1 MSGRS
6 YRLRCKA
13 CMVAALLPLLMWST
27 PSAAQQ
33 RFDRSGVVL
42 YWGLVP
48 AAVVAHTHD
57 VEELHGGVPK
67 AGGEVHQLVVA
78 LFDMA
83 TGRRIDDTVVRTQVS
98 EIGIPD
104 AAPKYLAPMKINE
117 QVSYGQ
123 AFGMDKEDPYRFKV
137 RVRLAQRQEDIEF
150 AFSAWSPDRAER

>member
-1 MSGRS
+1 M
-6 YRLRCKA
+6 
-13 CMVAALLPLLMWST
+13 
-27 PSAAQQ
+27 
-33 RFDRSGVVL
+33 
-42 YWGLVP
+42 
-48 AAVVAHTHD
+48 
-57 VEELHGGVPK
+57 
-67 AGGEVHQLVVA
+67 VA
-78 LFDMA
+78 LFDRA
-83 TGRRIDDTVVRTQVS
+83 SGRRIDDTVVRTQVS